1 MCFKSGAERPK
12 GIPFL
17 LSILSTIMTHEKKEL
32 SDICNV
38 FPTSYTY
45 I

>member
-1 MCFKSGAERPK
+1 MCFK
-12 GIPFL
+12 
-17 LSILSTIMTHEKKEL
+17 SILSTIMTHEKKEL